1 MPAAYAAGVQP
12 KPCTTVNKWQERN
25 EEGNE
30 EWAKSMRVGAYIFK
44 SMRVGAYIFKSMRVG
59 AYIFKSMR
67 VGAYIF
73 KSMRVGAYTFTGL
86 ALTIDLACYHCSCR
100 LHLT

>member
-30 EWAKSMRVGAYIFK
+30 EWATSMRVGAYIFK
-44 SMRVGAYIFKSMRVG
+44 SMRVGAYI
-59 AYIFKSMR
+59 
-67 VGAYIF
+67 
-73 KSMRVGAYTFTGL
+73 FTGL